1 MSSELA
7 RVVQQ
12 RLGAEAAPTF
22 RPPFPWQPRGS
33 LADLAADGWAVEERS
48 KRAGAADETDRYDQ
62 LGFTAYVLEPSAPPA
77 DESLT
82 AWLAAVES
90 PEPHDSGLQ
99 LALDDASELHGIDRR
114 YDWVARRPRKTRS
127 TSRADGDAMAVP
139 ADGAPWSRNRDMWPW
154 LAAWR
159 QALRRYWQQSLLLLL
174 LLKRNRLRTPTG
186 ERSAF
191 ATGRVKRLPD
201 TSARRRS
208 DERWLSGRLP
218 SLYSGIR
225 LHARP
230 AAHRIWHHIGRPM
243 YTRASRGSRWAW
255 QWARQMAITA
265 QPTGQRIFGRA
276 QSCVHRMAQRAHC
289 LRAAGTLTGM
299 YFYVDDNGQQAY
311 VTAKTPPSSSA
322 DAAPRPRSSSVP
334 FVAWLQQRH
343 ARWRR
348 RRRLEHC
355 LARWHATDARVRV
368 LETQLTEARATR
380 DACLEELRT
389 HMNPR

>member
-12 RLGAEAAPTF
+12 RLGAEATPTF

-33 LADLAADGWAVEERS
+33 LADLAADGWEDGGRS
-48 KRAGAADETDRYDQ
+48 QRAGAAGETDRYDQ

-77 DESLT
+77 DESLA

-99 LALDDASELHGIDRR
+99 LASCDAPEPHGIDRR
-114 YDWVARRPRKTRS
+114 YDLVARRPRKTRS
-127 TSRADGDAMAVP
+127 TSRADGDVMAVP
-139 ADGAPWSRNRDMWPW
+139 ADGAPYPRNRDMWEW

-159 QALRRYWQQSLLLLL
+159 QALRQYWQQSLLLR
-174 LLKRNRLRTPTG
+174 RNRLHNTPTG
-186 ERSAF
+186 EWSAF
-191 ATGRVKRLPD
+191 ATGRVDQRPD

-208 DERWLSGRLP
+208 SERWLSGRLP
-218 SLYSGIR
+218 SLYSGIL

-230 AAHRIWHHIGRPM
+230 AAYRLWHHIARPI
-243 YTRASRGSRWAW
+243 YTRASEGSRWAW
-255 QWARQMAITA
+255 QRTRQMAITA

-276 QSCVHRMAQRAHC
+276 HSYVHRVAQRAHC

-311 VTAKTPPSSSA
+311 VAAKTPPSSSA
-322 DAAPRPRSSSVP
+322 DAAPRSRPSSVP
-334 FVAWLQQRH
+334 FVAWLQRRH

-355 LARWHATDARVRV
+355 LARWHAADARVRA
-368 LETQLTEARATR
+368 LETQLIEARATR

-389 HMNPR
+389 HI